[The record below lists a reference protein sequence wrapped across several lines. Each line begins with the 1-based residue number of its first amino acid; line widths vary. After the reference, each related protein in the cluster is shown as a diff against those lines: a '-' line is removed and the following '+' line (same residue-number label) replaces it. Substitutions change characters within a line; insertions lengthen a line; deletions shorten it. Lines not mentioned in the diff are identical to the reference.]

1 MDDRE
6 YWLSL
11 NLVPGL
17 GLDKLRKLVNAFGTA
32 KNIFLKDK
40 KELSKVIGSKEDLL
54 ENLRIE
60 KIEPILK
67 KELKELKRRKFY
79 YIALSDKEYPEYLKE
94 IYDPPVVLYIKG
106 KLLKE
111 DKFSLSIVGARK
123 ASYYG
128 IDIAEKFSHDLAKCG
143 FTIVSGL
150 ARGIDSAVHS
160 GALKA
165 KGRTIAVLGSGVDI
179 IYPPENRSLADNI
192 SENGAVISEF
202 PLSTRPFPSNF
213 PRRNRIISGLT
224 KGTIVV
230 EAGLRSG
237 SLITAGLALEQGRDV
252 FAVPG
257 KALSDQNKGAHVLI
271 KQGAKLIDNIFDI
284 LEEFNINKDKI
295 SNLIYNKTLPVNED
309 EKKVVSI
316 LSDEPKHIDLICREL
331 DDPIQKVL
339 GVLTQLELKGLVK
352 QLQGKMFVKQL

>member
-1 MDDRE
+1 MKR
-6 YWLSL
+6 
-11 NLVPGL
+11 
-17 GLDKLRKLVNAFGTA
+17 
-32 KNIFLKDK
+32 
-40 KELSKVIGSKEDLL
+40 
-54 ENLRIE
+54 
-60 KIEPILK
+60 
-67 KELKELKRRKFY
+67 ELKELEKKKFY

-94 IYDPPVVLYIKG
+94 ISDPPVVLYVKG
-106 KLLKE
+106 RLLKE

-123 ASYYG
+123 ASSYG
-128 IDIAEKFSHDLAKCG
+128 KDVAEKFSHDLAKCG

-179 IYPPENRSLADNI
+179 IYPPENRSLADSI
-192 SENGAVISEF
+192 SESGAVISEF
-202 PLSTRPFPSNF
+202 PLSTKPFSSNF

-224 KGTIVV
+224 KGSIVV

-237 SLITAGLALEQGRDV
+237 SLITAGMALEQGRDV

-271 KQGAKLIDNIFDI
+271 KQGAKLTDNIFDV
-284 LEEFNINKDKI
+284 LEEFNIDKEKI
-295 SNLIYNKTLPVNED
+295 SNLIYNETLTVNED

-316 LSDEPKHIDLICREL
+316 LSDEPKHIDFICREL
-331 DDPIQKVL
+331 DNPIQKVL
-339 GVLTQLELKGLVK
+339 GVLTQLELKGIVK

>member
-1 MDDRE
+1 MEDRE

-17 GLDKLRKLVNAFGTA
+17 GFDKIKKLINVFGSP
-32 KNIFLKDK
+32 KNIFSRSE
-40 KELSKVIGSKEDLL
+40 KELSKIIGPKKEAL
-54 ENLRIE
+54 ENL
-60 KIEPILK
+60 KIERISPGLK
-67 KELKELKRRKFY
+67 KELKELEKRKIH
-79 YIALSDKEYPEYLKE
+79 YITLNDEGYPLYLKE
-94 IYDPPVVLYIKG
+94 IANPPLVLYIKG

-111 DKFSLSIVGARK
+111 DSFSLSIVGARK
-123 ASYYG
+123 ASSYG
-128 IDIAEKFSHDLAKCG
+128 MEVAEKFSSDLAKCG

-150 ARGIDSAVHS
+150 ARGIDSAAHY

-165 KGRTIAVLGSGVDI
+165 KGRTIAVLGSGMDF
-179 IYPPENRSLADNI
+179 IYPPENRALSENI

-202 PLSTRPFPSNF
+202 PLATRPFFSNF

-230 EAGLRSG
+230 EAGFKSG

-257 KALSDQNKGAHVLI
+257 KALSDQNKGAHILI
-271 KQGAKLIDNIFDI
+271 KQGAKLTDNIFDV
-284 LEEFNINKDKI
+284 LEEYNIDKEKI
-295 SNLIYNKTLPVNED
+295 KTLINNKIFQVNEC
-309 EKKVVSI
+309 EKKIIAI
-316 LSDEPKHIDLICREL
+316 LSEEPKHIDFICRETK
-331 DDPIQKVL
+331 DSIQNVL

-352 QLQGKMFVKQL
+352 QSAGKMFVKKL

>member
-1 MDDRE
+1 MEDRE

-17 GLDKLRKLVNAFGTA
+17 GLDKLRKLIKAFGSA
-32 KNIFLKDK
+32 KNIFSKNK
-40 KELSKVIGSKEDLL
+40 KELTKVICSKEDLL
-54 ENLRIE
+54 ENLSVE

-67 KELKELKRRKFY
+67 KELKELERRKFY
-79 YIALSDKEYPEYLKE
+79 YIALSDNEYPEYLKE
-94 IYDPPVVLYIKG
+94 ISDPPIVLYIKG

-111 DKFSLSIVGARK
+111 DKFSISIVGARK
-123 ASYYG
+123 ASSYG
-128 IDIAEKFSHDLAKCG
+128 IEVAEKFSFDLAKCG

-150 ARGIDSAVHS
+150 ARGIDSAVHL

-165 KGRTIAVLGSGVDI
+165 KGRTVAVLGSGVDL
-179 IYPPENRSLADNI
+179 IYPPENRSLAESN
-192 SENGAVISEF
+192 SESGAIISEF
-202 PLSTRPFPSNF
+202 PLSTRPFFSNF

-237 SLITAGLALEQGRDV
+237 SLITAGQALEQGRDV

-257 KALSDQNKGAHVLI
+257 KAFSDQNKGAHILI
-271 KQGAKLIDNIFDI
+271 KQGAKLIDNIFDV
-284 LEEFNINKDKI
+284 LEEFNIDKEKI
-295 SNLIYNKTLPVNED
+295 SNLVNNKILQVNED
-309 EKKVVSI
+309 EKKIISI
-316 LSDEPKHIDLICREL
+316 LSDEPKHIDLISREL

-352 QLQGKMFVKQL
+352 QTAGKMFVKKL

>member
-1 MDDRE
+1 MEDRE
-6 YWLSL
+6 YWMSL

-17 GLDKLRKLVNAFGTA
+17 GFDKIRKLINAFGSA
-32 KNIFLKDK
+32 REIFSQNR
-40 KELSKVIGSKEDLL
+40 KELSIA
-54 ENLRIE
+54 

-67 KELKELKRRKFY
+67 KELKELERRKLC
-79 YIALSDKEYPEYLKE
+79 YIALSDEEYPEYLKE
-94 IYDPPVVLYIKG
+94 ISDPPVVLYVKG

-111 DKFSLSIVGARK
+111 DSFSLSIVGARK
-123 ASYYG
+123 ASFYG
-128 IDIAEKFSHDLAKCG
+128 KEAAEKFSFDLAKCG

-150 ARGIDSAVHS
+150 ARGIDTAAHC

-165 KGRTIAVLGSGVDI
+165 KGRTVAVLGSGVDI
-179 IYPPENRSLADNI
+179 IYPPENRKLSESI

-202 PLSTRPFPSNF
+202 PLAARPFAQNF

-257 KALSDQNKGAHVLI
+257 KAFSDQNKGAHILI
-271 KQGAKLIDNIFDI
+271 KQGAKLTDNIFDV
-284 LEEFNINKDKI
+284 LEEFNIDKEKIGNLVDNKI
-295 SNLIYNKTLPVNED
+295 LQVNED
-309 EKKVVSI
+309 ERKVISI
-316 LSDEPKHIDLICREL
+316 LSDEPKHIDFIRREL
-331 DDPIQKVL
+331 DDSIQKVL
-339 GVLTQLELKGLVK
+339 SVLTQLELKGLVK
-352 QLQGKMFVKQL
+352 QMAGKMFVKQL